1 MKRLLFLICAPLVP
15 MVLHSQEFFEPEDG
29 IVASTYTDEY
39 ELAVQNTMREYLDPY
54 ACYKLVAIPSIG
66 TEWAVDVAI
75 NDTKAW
81 VTGVKVGTRIFSI
94 YQKKDPNYKVSKIT
108 RNIDLGLAMKIK
120 SLSQTII
127 SEVRYSTTENF
138 GMDGVTFHFS
148 SWTKDQGFRFGKTW
162 SPDEGSRASIVTDLG
177 RLLLKYAFTE
187 IDSSQIQEFVSKS
200 A

>member
-1 MKRLLFLICAPLVP
+1 

-29 IVASTYTDEY
+29 IVASTYVDEY
-39 ELAVQNTMREYLDPY
+39 ELAVQSTMREHLDAY

-94 YQKKDPNYKVSKIT
+94 YQKKDPNYKVSKIF
-108 RNIDLGLAMKIK
+108 RNIDLGLATKIE

-127 SEVRYSTTENF
+127 SEVRYSPTANS

-162 SPDEGSRASIVTDLG
+162 SPDEGSRTSLVTDLG
-177 RLLLKYAFTE
+177 SLLLKYAFSE
-187 IDSSQIQEFVSKS
+187 MDRYQIQEFIGKS